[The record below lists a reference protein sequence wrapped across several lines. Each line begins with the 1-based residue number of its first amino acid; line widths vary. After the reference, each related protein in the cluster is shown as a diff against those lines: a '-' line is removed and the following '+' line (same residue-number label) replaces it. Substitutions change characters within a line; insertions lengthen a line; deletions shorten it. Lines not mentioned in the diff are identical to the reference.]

1 MTGDELEQVMHVSD
15 EVLEQPWHVLITYS
29 YLAYFFARLRHGM
42 RIAAGGTLISMTTDA
57 KPATAE
63 PAAAKAESNGQA
75 PASSPPPLPDTPDE
89 MCEDCAEGGKSGMGL
104 GLLLCA
110 VAGGLAYMGLDLIF
124 GLSRRL
130 AGPAESDD
138 PE

>member
-1 MTGDELEQVMHVSD
+1 MLGHEPEQVVDVVDQVH
-15 EVLEQPWHVLITYS
+15 QRRRHVLITYS
-29 YLAYFFARLRHGM
+29 YPAYFFARLRHGT
-42 RIAAGGTLISMTTDA
+42 RIAAGGTLVPMTTTDA

-75 PASSPPPLPDTPDE
+75 PAPASTPDPP
-89 MCEDCAEGGKSGMGL
+89 CEDCAEGGKSGMGL

-130 AGPAESDD
+130 AGPAEEGDGGDAS
-138 PE
+138 